1 MACARLAGER
11 SAVER
16 VGDQKSRSRWSCLV
30 DPSGFGHSLAA
41 LVSSSNL
48 VAEMNG
54 LDANAKSLDIQIYV
68 RERPALYHRLAS
80 EHRGGL
86 NIAPSYYNAIQSYWK
101 SIIKC

>member
-1 MACARLAGER
+1 
-11 SAVER
+11 
-16 VGDQKSRSRWSCLV
+16 
-30 DPSGFGHSLAA
+30 
-41 LVSSSNL
+41 
-48 VAEMNG
+48 MNG

-80 EHRGGL
+80 EHRGL